1 MKGKMKLSMPL
12 LMLGSITLTANAA
25 TNVALNKAAIENEA
39 VPVLISGKVHDA
51 NGEPIIGA
59 SIKEKGMKNVTIT
72 SVRDKK

>member
-39 VPVLISGKVHDA
+39 VPVLISGKVRDA

-59 SIKEKGMKNVTIT
+59 SIKEKGMKM
-72 SVRDKK
+72 